1 MLRRLAALAAAALA
15 LLTGTVALAATPA
28 EDAAFRRDADAFI
41 DRALKEIDVTPGLA
55 VAFVDGD
62 RAVYVRGTGL
72 ADTAPRTPADA
83 DTRFYIAS
91 STKSFTALAIAALAA
106 KGELDLD
113 APVATWLPDSGL
125 PPAIAA
131 KVTLR
136 QLLTHTSGLDNSPI
150 SFRAAFSGDHT
161 PAVMQALL
169 AATVET
175 PDTPAGTFRYSNAG
189 YNLATLLIE
198 RKTGLDWRA
207 LVRRE
212 VLDPLG
218 MTATT
223 PFVSRAGGVVAAGH
237 VAGPDGSLLRSPLQ
251 KSDATMQSAGGL
263 ISTARDMARWLQAQ
277 INDGVVDGRRVFP
290 AGLVASSHAPI
301 ATQDAAFGPYRRTGY
316 GLGWEVGGFGDDLLI
331 HHFGNFAGSRAH
343 VSLMPA
349 HRLGVTVMVNEDAV
363 AGGLADLIAN
373 YLYERRLNRPDV
385 EARYAAALETL
396 KADRDARRKGMAAAT
411 ARFAARPRMLTL
423 ADAAYAGRYEN
434 PLYGA
439 FDVTPTEAGLVV
451 TMGPMRAV
459 AQAFTQP
466 ESVRV
471 ELVPGQGQAVV
482 FQLDETGRVV
492 GARAMGADFT
502 HR

>member
-1 MLRRLAALAAAALA
+1 MFRRLAGTAAALT
-15 LLTGTVALAATPA
+15 LLISPAALAATPA

-41 DRALKEIDVTPGLA
+41 DRALREIDVTPGLA

-62 RAVYVRGTGL
+62 RTVYVRGTGL
-72 ADTAPRTPADA
+72 ADTAPAKPADA

-106 KGELDLD
+106 RGEVNLD

-131 KVTLR
+131 RVTLR

-161 PAVMQALL
+161 PEVMQSLL

-175 PDTPAGTFRYSNAG
+175 PDAPVGTFRYSNAG
-189 YNLATLLIE
+189 YNIATLLIA

-207 LVRRE
+207 LVKRE

-223 PFVSRAGGVVAAGH
+223 PFISRAGGVLAAGH
-237 VAGPDGSLLRSPLQ
+237 VAGPDGGLLRSALQ

-263 ISTARDMARWLQAQ
+263 VSTANDMARWLQVQ

-290 AGLVASSHAPI
+290 AGLVASTHRPL

-316 GLGWEVGGFGDDLLI
+316 GLGWEVGSFGDDLLV

-343 VSLMPA
+343 VSLLPA
-349 HRLGVTVMVNEDAV
+349 HRLGVAVMVNEDVV
-363 AGGLADLIAN
+363 AGGLADLVAN

-385 EARYAAALETL
+385 EARYAAALGTL
-396 KADRDARRKGMAAAT
+396 KADRDTRRTRIAEGT

-423 ADAAYAGRYEN
+423 PDGAYAGRYEN

-439 FDVTPTEAGLVV
+439 FDVTATDVGLVV

-466 ESVRV
+466 ESIRV
-471 ELVPGQGQAVV
+471 ELVPGQGQAIV
-482 FQLDETGRVV
+482 FRLDEAGRVV

>member
-1 MLRRLAALAAAALA
+1 MLRRLAGLAAAALA
-15 LLTGTVALAATPA
+15 LLISPSALAATPA
-28 EDAAFRRDADAFI
+28 DDAAFRRDADAFI
-41 DRALKEIDVTPGLA
+41 DRALREIDVTPGLA

-62 RAVYVRGTGL
+62 RMLYLRGTGL
-72 ADTAPRTPADA
+72 ADTAPPLKADA

-91 STKSFTALAIAALAA
+91 STKSFTALAIASLAA
-106 KGELDLD
+106 KGVVDLD

-125 PPAIAA
+125 PPQIAA
-131 KVTLR
+131 RVTLR

-150 SFRAAFSGDHT
+150 SFRAAFSGDHS
-161 PAVMQALL
+161 PALMQSLL

-175 PDTPAGTFRYSNAG
+175 PDTPVGTFRYSNAG

-223 PFVSRAGGVVAAGH
+223 PFVSRAGGILAAGH
-237 VAGPDGSLLRSPLQ
+237 VAGPDGSRLRSPLQ

-263 ISTARDMARWLQAQ
+263 VSTARDMARWLQAQ

-290 AGLVASSHAPI
+290 AGLVASTHGPV
-301 ATQDAAFGPYRRTGY
+301 ATQDATFGPYRRTGY
-316 GLGWEVGGFGDDLLI
+316 GLGWEVGRFGDDLLV

-343 VSLMPA
+343 VSLLPA

-373 YLYERRLNRPDV
+373 YLYERRLDRPDV
-385 EARYAAALETL
+385 EARYAALLEQMKT
-396 KADRDARRKGMAAAT
+396 DRDTRRTRIAEAT
-411 ARFAARPRMLTL
+411 ARFAARPRMLTRPD
-423 ADAAYAGRYEN
+423 ADYAGRYEN

-439 FDVTPTEAGLVV
+439 LVVTPTEDGLVV
-451 TMGPMRAV
+451 TMGPMRAL

-466 ESVRV
+466 ESIRV

-482 FQLDETGRVV
+482 FQFDEAGRVV
-492 GARAMGADFT
+492 GARAMGADFAK
-502 HR
+502 R

>member
-1 MLRRLAALAAAALA
+1 MLRRLAGLAAAALA
-15 LLTGTVALAATPA
+15 LLTGPAALAATPP

-62 RAVYVRGTGL
+62 RPVYVRGTGL
-72 ADTAPRTPADA
+72 ADTAPATPADS

-91 STKSFTALAIAALAA
+91 STKAFTALAIAALAA
-106 KGELDLD
+106 RGEIDLD
-113 APVATWLPDSGL
+113 APVARWLPDSGL

-131 KVTLR
+131 RVTLR

-150 SFRAAFSGDHT
+150 SFRAAFSGDHS
-161 PAVMQALL
+161 PEVMQSLL

-207 LVRRE
+207 LVQRE

-223 PFVSRAGGVVAAGH
+223 PFVSRAGGVLAAGH

-251 KSDATMQSAGGL
+251 KSDATLQSAGGL
-263 ISTARDMARWLQAQ
+263 VSTARDMARWLEAQ
-277 INDGVVDGRRVFP
+277 INDGVVGGRRVYP
-290 AGLVASSHAPI
+290 AGLVASTHAPV
-301 ATQDAAFGPYRRTGY
+301 ATQDTTFGSYRRTGY
-316 GLGWEVGGFGDDLLI
+316 GLGWQIGGFGDDRLV

-343 VSLMPA
+343 VSFLPE
-349 HRLGVTVMVNEDAV
+349 HRLGVAVMVNEDAV
-363 AGGLADLIAN
+363 AGDLADLIAN
-373 YLYERRLNRPDV
+373 YLYERRLDRPDV
-385 EARYAAALETL
+385 EARHAAALDRL
-396 KADRDARRKGMAAAT
+396 RADRDARRKAIAAAS
-411 ARFAARPRMLTL
+411 ARFAARPRMLSRPD
-423 ADAAYAGRYEN
+423 ADYVGRYEN

-439 FDVTPTEAGLVV
+439 FVVTSTDAGLVV
-451 TMGPMRAV
+451 TMGPMRAT

-466 ESVRV
+466 ESLRV
-471 ELVPGQGQAVV
+471 ELVPGQGQPII
-482 FQLDETGRVV
+482 FRLDDSGRVV

>member
-1 MLRRLAALAAAALA
+1 MLRRLTGLAAAALT
-15 LLTGTVALAATPA
+15 LLISLPALAATPA
-28 EDAAFRRDADAFI
+28 DDAAFRRDADAFI
-41 DRALKEIDVTPGLA
+41 DRALREIEVTPGLA

-62 RAVYVRGTGL
+62 RMLYVRGTGL
-72 ADTAPRTPADA
+72 ADTAPPLKADA

-106 KGELDLD
+106 KGVVDLD
-113 APVATWLPDSGL
+113 ASVAAWLPDSGL

-131 KVTLR
+131 RVTLR

-150 SFRAAFSGDHT
+150 SFRAAFSGDHS
-161 PAVMQALL
+161 PALMQSLL

-223 PFVSRAGGVVAAGH
+223 PFVSQAGGVLAAGH
-237 VAGPDGSLLRSPLQ
+237 VPGPDGSPLRSPLQ

-263 ISTARDMARWLQAQ
+263 VSTARDMARWLQAQ
-277 INDGVVDGRRVFP
+277 LNDGVVDGRRVFP
-290 AGLVASSHAPI
+290 AGLIASTHAPG
-301 ATQDAAFGPYRRTGY
+301 AVQDATFGPYRRTGY
-316 GLGWEVGGFGDDLLI
+316 GLGWQIGGFGDDLLI

-343 VSLMPA
+343 VSLLPA
-349 HRLGVTVMVNEDAV
+349 RGLGVAVMINEDAV
-363 AGGLADLIAN
+363 AGELADLVAN

-385 EARYAAALETL
+385 QARYAAALEAL
-396 KADRDARRKGMAAAT
+396 KADRDARRKGIAGAA

-423 ADAAYAGRYEN
+423 PDGDYAGRYEN

-439 FDVTPTEAGLVV
+439 FIVTPTEDGLVV
-451 TMGPMRAV
+451 TMGPMRAQ

-466 ESVRV
+466 DSIRV

-482 FQLDETGRVV
+482 FRLDEAGRVV
-492 GARAMGADFT
+492 GARAMGADFAK
-502 HR
+502 R